1 MLIYLLR
8 HGDAPY
14 SGIAGERS
22 LSAEGKNDL
31 ESILSQHRTE
41 LSRLALVLCSPVLRA
56 RQSMTVLAETLNY
69 QGPLLFD
76 DVLRP
81 ESSVAT
87 VESRV
92 NSVAEEPILLLGH
105 QPLIGKILEYL
116 TDQTSLGWSMT
127 TGSLACLDVTVFS
140 RGCAELKWLATPEP
154 G

>member
-14 SGIAGERS
+14 SDMAGERS
-22 LSAEGKNDL
+22 LSVEGKKNL
-31 ESILSQHRTE
+31 ESVLSQHRTE
-41 LSRLALVLCSPVLRA
+41 LFGLALVLCSPVLRA

-76 DVLRP
+76 DVLCP
-81 ESSVAT
+81 ESSVSA

-92 NSVAEEPILLLGH
+92 NSMMEETVLLLGH
-105 QPLIGKILEYL
+105 QPLIGKLLEYL
-116 TDQTSLGWSMT
+116 TDQTGLGWSMT
-127 TGSLACLDVTVFS
+127 TSSLACLDVTAFS
-140 RGCAELKWLATPEP
+140 RGCAELKWLTIPEQ